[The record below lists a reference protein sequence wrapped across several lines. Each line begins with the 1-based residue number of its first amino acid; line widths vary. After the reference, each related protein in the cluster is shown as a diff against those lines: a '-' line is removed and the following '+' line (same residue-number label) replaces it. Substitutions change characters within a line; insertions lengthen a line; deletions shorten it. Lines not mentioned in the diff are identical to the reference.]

1 MEKFADITEKI
12 KKQKT
17 IDPQESFRDQV
28 MERLL
33 DQYPGILLAA
43 ASFIHNLYKQA
54 LASAGDQSNGLT
66 CSECSFYFFITGFFY
81 LIIGIS

>member
-43 ASFIHNLYKQA
+43 ASFIHHLYKRA
-54 LASAGDQSNGLT
+54 LAPASDQSNGLT
-66 CSECSFYFFITGFFY
+66 RSECSFYFFITGFFY